1 MVSCEEARFA
11 RLLVYAINRVQ
22 SLSFQF
28 LHTNAVEYDV
38 FIFDSVSGKLE
49 SADIANVIPRIND
62 AAANLTSNDSASAYL
77 PVETEELHVLS
88 SAWRSIDLEINN
100 VNLDVSG
107 RGMAD

>member
-11 RLLVYAINRVQ
+11 RLLGSPAKLRPR
-22 SLSFQF
+22 LAF
-28 LHTNAVEYDV
+28 EYDV